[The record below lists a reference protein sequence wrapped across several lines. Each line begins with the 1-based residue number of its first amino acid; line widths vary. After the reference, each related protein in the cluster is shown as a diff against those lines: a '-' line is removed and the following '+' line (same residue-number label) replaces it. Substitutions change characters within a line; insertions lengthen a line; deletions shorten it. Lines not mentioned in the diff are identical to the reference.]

1 MTDRQAWHPVDVDV
15 GDDRPWGPIDEQ
27 MAEALAADPTNIAEV
42 VTTLMRVQRALDDLP
57 PLYHDN
63 PVADFNAL
71 YTTITAKILAEH
83 RTGGFA
89 DPAFL
94 TVLDVEFGRRYF
106 DALRMWGARS
116 VHTPQTWV
124 VLLDRSRDARLR
136 SLPCAVAGVNAHI
149 NYDLPFA
156 LIATWR
162 TLGHSVAG
170 SPQHGDYLRVNEVFR
185 EAIPGLRRGYLARW
199 QLYVDRLN
207 GTFDDWYQNAL
218 IELSRSRAWEHAQ
231 DLWPLRDDP
240 ERLETQRA
248 ELDAQAARIGRAL
261 LSPFSRLL
269 Q

>member
-1 MTDRQAWHPVDVDV
+1 MTDHQSWGPVDVHE
-15 GDDRPWGPIDEQ
+15 DDRPWGPVEEQ
-27 MAEALAADPTNIAEV
+27 MAEALASDPTDIAGV
-42 VTTLMRVQRALDDLP
+42 VTTLLRIQRVLDNLP

-94 TVLDVEFGRRYF
+94 TMLDVEFGRRYF
-106 DALRMWGARS
+106 DALRAWGDRS
-116 VHTPQTWV
+116 VETPQTWA
-124 VLLDRSRDARLR
+124 VLLNRCRDTRLR

-156 LIATWR
+156 LLATWR
-162 TLGHSVAG
+162 QLGQAPSG
-170 SPQHGDYLRVNEVFR
+170 SPQHHDYLRINSVFY
-185 EAIPGLRRGYLARW
+185 EAIPGLRRGYLERW

-207 GTFDDWYQNAL
+207 GTFDDWYQNTL
-218 IELSRSRAWEHAQ
+218 VELTRDMAWDHAQ
-231 DLWPLRDDP
+231 EMWRCHDDP
-240 ERLETQRA
+240 ERIEEHRVQ
-248 ELDAQAARIGRAL
+248 LDRQAARIGRVL
-261 LSPFSRLL
+261 LSPFSSLL